1 MRLAY
6 RSRPTYEGGSCT
18 FQITISS
25 ENSASSNDD
34 PPTNG
39 ESGQYRFSVDGAAPS
54 PGPVGTLPL
63 YECSNCYEFYYSTS
77 YNSEYIADSTS
88 VTAVVKNT
96 GNRQKH
102 TVELDIGCVE
112 SNSNATGCT
121 ASATALNLRV
131 EVYMPTGLLF

>member
-1 MRLAY
+1 M
-6 RSRPTYEGGSCT
+6 
-18 FQITISS
+18 
-25 ENSASSNDD
+25 
-34 PPTNG
+34 
-39 ESGQYRFSVDGAAPS
+39 
-54 PGPVGTLPL
+54 PVGTLPL